1 MVQQTDINP
10 PTVSGD
16 TLTFLQFSVYPMYS
30 LMDQQHLE
38 FGKKPHT
45 V

>member
-16 TLTFLQFSVYPMYS
+16 TLTFLQFRVYPTYS
-30 LMDQQHLE
+30 SLDQQHLE
-38 FGKKPHT
+38 FGKKPRM